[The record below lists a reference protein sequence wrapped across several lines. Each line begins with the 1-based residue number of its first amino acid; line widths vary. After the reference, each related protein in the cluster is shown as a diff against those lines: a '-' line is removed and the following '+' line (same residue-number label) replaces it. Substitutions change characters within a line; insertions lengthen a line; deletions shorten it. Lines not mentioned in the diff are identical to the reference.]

1 MTSAV
6 DQPPVVP
13 SSLIIIALIPVCA
26 LGRLRWF
33 TPCTSSFPPT
43 MFIALTVSEPESE
56 LVSIIFGWWLVVFPL
71 LCLDGFVLRCL
82 WRWFVSDV
90 FGVQELKLAQ
100 AIGIR
105 ILIGF
110 LFPGLLYSAS
120 REDKEKQHSLFLDIM
135 FGPVS
140 HLCTGWIVHQF
151 Q

>member
-1 MTSAV
+1 
-6 DQPPVVP
+6 
-13 SSLIIIALIPVCA
+13 
-26 LGRLRWF
+26 
-33 TPCTSSFPPT
+33 